1 MTMTTD
7 DDDEEGGAKVL
18 PFLLHG
24 FSTTLHSL
32 LLRWYYATFH
42 LHRTECPSGAIF
54 HLFPPK
60 LDAEGK
66 CALQTPNHT
75 FCLSLPL
82 AGWQKKTESQQP
94 VHHGLVTDCELDPVF
109 SFHMFH
115 SKNFTKQQKHTEI
128 TPTEPN
134 GDRFTRAEPTAIRIR
149 H

>member
-1 MTMTTD
+1 MTMTT

-54 HLFPPK
+54 HLFSQKTRCRRKMRFTDTTHFLPFSSPGW
-60 LDAEGK
+60 LAE
-66 CALQTPNHT
+66 A
-75 FCLSLPL
+75 
-82 AGWQKKTESQQP
+82 KKTESQQP

-115 SKNFTKQQKHTEI
+115 TKNFTKQQKHAEI
-128 TPTEPN
+128 TPWDPN